1 VSSGIC
7 PSCGALRRLGQDG
20 VLVHHHY
27 SIKVS
32 VRAVKVVGAGKARR
46 PCPGS
51 GRPPRRVEG

>member
-1 VSSGIC
+1 VSGIC

-32 VRAVKVVGAGKARR
+32 ARAVRIVGSGKVRR

-51 GRPPRRVEG
+51 GRAPRRVEG